1 MRRHGTPIPEIIP
14 RQKQLEVS
22 SNKTG
27 RLQVKIFGQ
36 GERTYPLCSEERGTN
51 KQRLNRSLPKQVKT
65 SLGPEREVL
74 IAEKDKTI
82 EEEQK
87 PIQEDRGIADDENE
101 NRARERILENKSGL
115 MLLRMREK
123 NLKKARH

>member
-1 MRRHGTPIPEIIP
+1 M
-14 RQKQLEVS
+14 
-22 SNKTG
+22 
-27 RLQVKIFGQ
+27 
-36 GERTYPLCSEERGTN
+36 CSEERSTN
-51 KQRLNRSLPKQVKT
+51 KQRLNRSLPKQINT

>member
-1 MRRHGTPIPEIIP
+1 M
-14 RQKQLEVS
+14 
-22 SNKTG
+22 
-27 RLQVKIFGQ
+27 
-36 GERTYPLCSEERGTN
+36 
-51 KQRLNRSLPKQVKT
+51 
-65 SLGPEREVL
+65 

-123 NLKKARH
+123 KLKKARH